1 MKQTRSSLHRR
12 GALALAL
19 GAGAAL
25 VTTRAM
31 AQQARPELHVRRD
44 AGCGCCLAWAEIMG
58 RSGRFTLTV
67 TNEADLGAL
76 KQSLGVPRDLASC
89 HTATVAGFVI
99 EGHVPLDDIVRL
111 METRPAGVR
120 GIAVPGMPI
129 GSPGMEQ
136 SGMGRDAFEV
146 LAFSGD
152 GARRVFA
159 RYPAHGG

>member
-1 MKQTRSSLHRR
+1 MKQTRSSLDRR

-44 AGCGCCLAWAEIMG
+44 TGCGCCLAWAEIMG

-67 TNEADLGAL
+67 TNEADMSAL

-111 METRPAGVR
+111 METRPTGVR

-129 GSPGMEQ
+129 GSPGMER

-146 LAFSGD
+146 IAFSGD

-159 RYPAHGG
+159 RYPARGG

>member
-1 MKQTRSSLHRR
+1 
-12 GALALAL
+12 
-19 GAGAAL
+19 
-25 VTTRAM
+25 
-31 AQQARPELHVRRD
+31 
-44 AGCGCCLAWAEIMG
+44 MG

-67 TNEADLGAL
+67 TNEADMSAL
-76 KQSLGVPRDLASC
+76 KQSLGIPRDLASC

-146 LAFSGD
+146 IAFSGD

-159 RYPAHGG
+159 RYPARGG

>member
-1 MKQTRSSLHRR
+1 MRQDRSAFDRR

-25 VTTRAM
+25 VTSSAL
-31 AQQARPELHVRRD
+31 AQQARQTMHVRRD

-67 TNEADLGAL
+67 TNEADMSAV

-89 HTATVAGFVI
+89 HTATVAGFAI

-111 METRPAGVR
+111 IETRPADVR
-120 GIAVPGMPI
+120 GLAVPGMPI

-136 SGMGRDAFEV
+136 RGGGREAFAV
-146 LAFSGD
+146 VAFSGD
-152 GARRVFA
+152 GARQIFA
-159 RYPAHGG
+159 RYPARG